1 MIKSKLEKVQ
11 LIIFFIFV
19 LLAFIFHGSGLVFYI
34 LFCSYYLFVIISEI
48 SKGIVSLNCNDE
60 RNDEL
65 ENTGDDYSEKKM
77 SLSER
82 LINFGGY
89 AFALILWYN
98 LTESFIPDLD
108 QSKAQG
114 FYFLG
119 HVVPLA
125 STLIAVMIIM
135 HIIYSV
141 IELFIQHMKLEFDEH
156 ESSSTI
162 KDLVVKFGLHIIGIV
177 IAIIITL
184 GGFYVSFNWC
194 KIVTGEEIIIKHIW
208 NEKQYSWDSMI
219 FYDYD
224 VDSHTLKATF
234 ENNEKIRI
242 KLDSILTS
250 TDAVNKRYG
259 RYSSFVDYLFCE
271 KHTYIDHEI
280 L

>member
-1 MIKSKLEKVQ
+1 MSKSKLEKVQ
-11 LIIFFIFV
+11 LIIFFIIV
-19 LLAFIFHGSGLVFYI
+19 LLAFIFRGNGLVFYI
-34 LFCSYYLFVIISEI
+34 LFGSYYLFVIISEI

-60 RNDEL
+60 L
-65 ENTGDDYSEKKM
+65 KNTGDDYSDKKM

-135 HIIYSV
+135 HIIYSA

-156 ESSSTI
+156 ESSSTM
-162 KDLVVKFGLHIIGIV
+162 KDLVVKIGLHIIGIV
-177 IAIIITL
+177 IAVIITL

-194 KIVTGEEIIIKHIW
+194 KVVTEEEIIIKYIW

-219 FYDYD
+219 SYEYD

-234 ENNEKIRI
+234 EDNEKIRI

-259 RYSSFVDYLFCE
+259 RYLSFVDYLFCE
-271 KHTYIDHEI
+271 KYTYIDHEI